1 MYYITDTN
9 IIIDFHFL
17 TQMRNQ
23 ERNQRKKYRK
33 NISDDSER
41 TTLWRMN
48 NSNLIL
54 EENMLLLFASLISS
68 ESIFAICNF
77 GINPFLLI

>member
-1 MYYITDTN
+1 
-9 IIIDFHFL
+9 
-17 TQMRNQ
+17 MRNE

-33 NISDDSER
+33 NVSDDSDR

-54 EENMLLLFASLISS
+54 GENMLLVFASLISS
-68 ESIFAICNF
+68 KLIFAICNF
-77 GINPFLLI
+77 GFNQFLLI